1 MHTYMHRY
9 IHTYMCVAGMNGS
22 MHVCMDACLPACLP
36 ARPRACLDACIHAC
50 MHACMLVRMYA
61 CTYIC
66 TYVDGRQSSQ
76 AGLQVGGQAC
86 RRMHA
91 CMYKVCPHMHIG
103 MSADICTVSVPR
115 SPSNAMSL
123 RLNRPFGDRIVLCVR
138 ECVCPGLKQ
147 ETGPNAKRQ
156 NPSNSEARYP
166 SRKP

>member
-1 MHTYMHRY
+1 
-9 IHTYMCVAGMNGS
+9 
-22 MHVCMDACLPACLP
+22 MDACLPACLP
-36 ARPRACLDACIHAC
+36 ASPPARLPGCMHPCMHAC

-76 AGLQVGGQAC
+76 AGLQVGGQVC

-138 ECVCPGLKQ
+138 ECVCPGLMQ
-147 ETGPNAKRQ
+147 ETGQRLGGRETLSPQNPTPQTLNAKTPQ
-156 NPSNSEARYP
+156 TLKLDTPAVNP
-166 SRKP
+166 KP